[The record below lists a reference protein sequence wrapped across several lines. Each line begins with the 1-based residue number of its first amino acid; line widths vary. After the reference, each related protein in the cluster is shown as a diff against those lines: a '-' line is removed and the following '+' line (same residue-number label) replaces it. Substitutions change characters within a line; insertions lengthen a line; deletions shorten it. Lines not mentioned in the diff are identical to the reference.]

1 MRGSALTSPEY
12 AIKIYSST
20 TLHAPEAMI
29 FSDLD
34 ICTLPPPDCHI
45 AIILILIVLS
55 TMTWQ
60 AHEEGGVLGLETLPF
75 SKLNKPLSTIVN
87 NNIVVNKTKCI

>member
-1 MRGSALTSPEY
+1 MHGSALTSPEY
-12 AIKIYSST
+12 AIKIDSST

-45 AIILILIVLS
+45 AIILILSVKHDDMAG
-55 TMTWQ
+55 T
-60 AHEEGGVLGLETLPF
+60 
-75 SKLNKPLSTIVN
+75 
-87 NNIVVNKTKCI
+87 